1 MGNTKKEFD
10 THNTNNTFCMK
21 YDDWLII
28 HTRCLRH
35 RSEDVALLQTLR
47 SVVFRQMLEPPMWD
61 GKNTII
67 EGRPMVG
74 AQHRLKDLGFKM
86 RHFSCEEKKFFE

>member
-1 MGNTKKEFD
+1 MNIF
-10 THNTNNTFCMK
+10 FMK
-21 YDDWLII
+21 NDDWLII

-47 SVVFRQMLEPPMWD
+47 SCVFRQMLEPTIWD
-61 GKNTII
+61 GTKTII

-74 AQHRLKDLGFKM
+74 AQHRLKALGFQVGLEQ
-86 RHFSCEEKKFFE
+86 SKKTFQNTP